1 MAWRFWVSAHP
12 PKCDS
17 TMTLMTMMIMT
28 TQMKLN
34 ETTGER
40 MKRELG
46 GTILGL
52 IIGLVLGLGAA
63 LAVAIYV
70 AKVPSP
76 FVNKGQ
82 SRTPDQD
89 AVEAKKNKDWDPN
102 APLYGKNPAKPTATV
117 PAPATAATPAAP
129 ASGAASPVAP
139 AVAGGP
145 GTAVKAEAA
154 QPDPAKTDG
163 TKAAA
168 PKTDAPP
175 AASADPLGDL
185 ARAKSSS
192 SGAEP
197 FVYFVQVGA
206 YRNAEDAETQRAKLS
221 LTGVEAKVTEREQ
234 SGRAIFRVRVGP
246 FNSKDDAERSK
257 EKLDGAGLDTALVR
271 VQR

>member
-1 MAWRFWVSAHP
+1 
-12 PKCDS
+12 
-17 TMTLMTMMIMT
+17 
-28 TQMKLN
+28 
-34 ETTGER
+34 

-145 GTAVKAEAA
+145 GTAAK
-154 QPDPAKTDG
+154 PDSVKTD
-163 TKAAA
+163 TANVAA

-246 FNSKDDAERSK
+246 FNTKDEAERSK